1 MIPRHSRGI
10 FFLGSKMSRS
20 ASSKKYFYIILNK
33 PYGVLSRFSDESGRK
48 TLRDLGPF
56 PSDVYPVGRLDADS
70 EGLLLLTNDNELKHR
85 LLDPGYGHKRTYLAQ
100 VEQIPGGEAVDKL
113 RSGVVI
119 EGRKTRDAEVR
130 LLRKDPGLPAR
141 ETPIRL
147 RKSVPTAWLEI
158 TLTEGRNRQV
168 RKMTGI
174 RRSSHPS
181 PGKDKVRTLDSW
193 RAWTQR
199 TSAVERLRNPSPSP
213 HDGKLEVVTFALSRN
228 EAWEQGLS
236 GPKVLKASVW
246 PLDEKECIVAGK

>member
-168 RKMTGI
+168 RKMTASVG
-174 RRSSHPS
+174 HPTLRL
-181 PGKDKVRTLDSW
+181 VRTKFGPLTLGELGPREHRQLSVSEIQ
-193 RAWTQR
+193 ALLLMTA
-199 TSAVERLRNPSPSP
+199 SLKLSPSRSP
-213 HDGKLEVVTFALSRN
+213 ETRLGS
-228 EAWEQGLS
+228 
-236 GPKVLKASVW
+236 KV
-246 PLDEKECIVAGK
+246 